1 MTESLRF
8 RQNRQLAAFSFY
20 ERLNAGNGIKS
31 ELHPVCSTAACSLH
45 AFSMNILSRAFALC
59 CLIAASLVSIAPVS
73 AQDLSAAAN
82 PSPGGPDTT
91 RLLRFPTTNGTQ
103 IVFCYAGELYTV
115 GKDGGTA
122 RRLTSGPGYTSFAR
136 FSPDGTQIAFTSHYD
151 GNTEVYVMPAE
162 GGTPKRLTTSATLGR
177 DDVSDR
183 MGPNNIV
190 MAWENTKPLVVF
202 RSRMKSFNDFIG
214 SLFAVGL
221 DAELP
226 QQVPVPRGGFV
237 SFSPDDSKMA
247 FNRVFREF
255 RTWKH
260 YRGGMADD
268 IWIYDFNTGATENLT
283 NNPAQDICPMWGADN
298 KIYFI
303 SDRDNRMNLFVI
315 DLATKETKQ
324 LTHFTDFDIKFPSIG
339 KDSIVFEQAGY
350 IWRYDLATGQAAP
363 VPIAIKEDFDSGHGG
378 LVDAAKH
385 LESVNLAPDGERTV
399 VVARGDLF
407 SVPAKNGTARNLS
420 KTSGAHERDAVWSPD
435 GKWIAYNSD
444 ATGENELYV
453 RSQDGKGEPQQIT
466 NGADTYYYAAKW
478 SPDSKKLLWS
488 DRLQRLRYVDVTT
501 KAVTPVDQDKYG
513 EIESYNWSPDS
524 QWIAWSRPEEN
535 GMSRVYL
542 YSVGNKQQTAV
553 TDSWYGSGEVV
564 FSDDGKYLLLSSARD
579 FKPTFG
585 DEEFENV
592 YRDMERVYLVTLA
605 KETANPL
612 APKSDEVGKA
622 EEKRKKEKAKE
633 AEEKKPEASPGATKP
648 EEKPKKPVVVK
659 VDTDGIQ
666 NRIVGLEITPGN
678 YRNIRM
684 LDDGR
689 IFYLRRTA
697 ADEVG
702 EDDQEEF
709 PERDRKSHLC
719 VYNVDDRKETV
730 LGDAN
735 NYQITFDGK
744 KMLVKIKKD
753 YAIIDVPKDK
763 LETKDHEHKIE
774 GLDMQLDRHAEW
786 RQIYFEC
793 WRQMRDFFFSPTMNG
808 IDWKAMRDKY
818 AALLPFV
825 NHRNDLTYLLGE
837 LIGELNNGHTYVAAG
852 ERPDTRR
859 IKLGLLG
866 AEFSRDP
873 ATRAYRIDRILPG
886 ENWNK
891 ETRSPLTDIGV
902 NVKPGDYILAINNTP
917 VSSLPNLY
925 DALIGTA
932 GKQVILRV
940 NSKPTDAG
948 ARDVTVVPTDN
959 EGPLYYL
966 DWVQKNIDYVTKKTG
981 GEVGYLHI
989 PDMGRPGLDE
999 FTKLYF
1005 PQIRKH
1011 ALIVDV
1017 RGNGG
1022 GFVSPLV
1029 IERLRRALVM
1039 VGIARNGMPQT
1050 DPPQTFTGPMVTLI
1064 NEFSASDGDIFP
1076 YRFKALGL
1084 GKLIG
1089 KRTWGGVIGI
1099 RESLPLVDGG
1109 QFFKPEFAI
1118 YSKDGKQWIVE
1129 GHGVDPDIVVD
1140 NDPGKE
1146 FKGEDQQLD
1155 RALQEIQDELKT
1167 KRYELPSPPP
1177 WPNRNPAG

>member
-1 MTESLRF
+1 
-8 RQNRQLAAFSFY
+8 
-20 ERLNAGNGIKS
+20 
-31 ELHPVCSTAACSLH
+31 
-45 AFSMNILSRAFALC
+45 MNIFSRSFVVLFLLAQ
-59 CLIAASLVSIAPVS
+59 AAWSIPSAS
-73 AQDLSAAAN
+73 AQNPSATAN
-82 PSPGGPDTT
+82 PSGGGPNTT
-91 RLLRFPTTNGTQ
+91 RLLRFPTTNGAQ
-103 IVFCYAGELYTV
+103 IVFCYAGQLYAV
-115 GKDGGTA
+115 DKNGGTA

-136 FSPDGTQIAFTSHYD
+136 FSPDGTQIAFTSEYD
-151 GNTEVYVMPAE
+151 GNREVYVMPAD

-190 MAWENTKPLVVF
+190 MAWENTKPLIVF
-202 RSRMKSFNDFIG
+202 RSRMTSFNDFIG

-226 QQVPVPRGGFV
+226 QQLPVPRGGFV

-247 FNRVFREF
+247 YNRVFREF

-268 IWIYDFNTGATENLT
+268 IWVYDFQTGATENLT

-303 SDRDNRMNLFVI
+303 SDRDNRMNLFVV

-339 KDSIVFEQAGY
+339 KDSIVFEQAGS

-363 VPIAIKEDFDSGHGG
+363 VPIEIKEDFDSGRGG
-378 LVDAAKH
+378 LVDGSKH
-385 LESVNLAPDGERTV
+385 LESVNLAPDGERTI

-407 SVPAKNGTARNLS
+407 SVPARNGTPRNLT
-420 KTSGAHERDAVWSPD
+420 KTSGAHERDAIWSPD

-466 NGADTYYYAAKW
+466 NGADTYYYEPKW

-488 DRLQRLRYVDVTT
+488 DRLQRLRYADVAT
-501 KAVTPVDQDKYG
+501 KSVAQVDQDKYG
-513 EIESYNWSPDS
+513 EIQGYNWSPDS
-524 QWIAWSRPEEN
+524 QWITWVRPEEN
-535 GMSRVYL
+535 GMPRVYI
-542 YSVGNKQQTAV
+542 YSLGNKQQSAV
-553 TDSWYGSGEVV
+553 TDNWYGSGEAG
-564 FSDDGKYLLLSSARD
+564 FSDDGKYLLLTSARD
-579 FKPTFG
+579 FKPSFG
-585 DEEFENV
+585 DQEFANV

-605 KETANPL
+605 KDTPNPL

-633 AEEKKPEASPGATKP
+633 AEKKPEPSPSATRT
-648 EEKPKKPVVVK
+648 EEKPKKPVAVK
-659 VDTDGIQ
+659 VDADGIQ

-678 YRNIRM
+678 YRNLRM

-689 IFYLRRTA
+689 VFYLRRTA

-702 EDDQEEF
+702 ADEEDLFSD
-709 PERDRKSHLC
+709 RDRKSHLC
-719 VYNVDDRKETV
+719 SYNLDDRKETV

-793 WRQMRDFFFSPTMNG
+793 WRQMRDFFFSPSMNSV
-808 IDWKAMRDKY
+808 DWKAMRDKY

-837 LIGELNNGHTYVAAG
+837 LIGELNNGHAYVGSG
-852 ERPDTRR
+852 ERPDTPR

-866 AEFSRDP
+866 AEFSRDA
-873 ATRAYRIDRILPG
+873 ATHAYRIERILPG

-891 ETRSPLTDIGV
+891 QTRSPLTEIGV

-917 VSSLPNLY
+917 VSGLPNLY

-932 GKQVILRV
+932 GKQVVLRV
-940 NSKPTDAG
+940 NSKPTDDG

-959 EGPLYYL
+959 EAPLYYL
-966 DWVQKNIDYVTKKTG
+966 DWVQKNIDYVNKKTG

-1005 PQIRKH
+1005 PQIRKR

-1039 VGIARNGMPQT
+1039 VGVARNGMPQT
-1050 DPPQTFTGPMVTLI
+1050 DPPQAFTGPMVTLI

-1089 KRTWGGVIGI
+1089 KRTWGGVVGI
-1099 RESLPLVDGG
+1099 RQSLPLVDGG

-1155 RALQEIQDELKT
+1155 RAIQEIQDELKT
-1167 KRYELPSPPP
+1167 KRYDLPSPPP
-1177 WPNRNPAG
+1177 WPNRNPAGGT

>member
-1 MTESLRF
+1 MIFMRIL
-8 RQNRQLAAFSFY
+8 FSRTLLLLF
-20 ERLNAGNGIKS
+20 LVTALLLPAG
-31 ELHPVCSTAACSLH
+31 
-45 AFSMNILSRAFALC
+45 
-59 CLIAASLVSIAPVS
+59 IAS
-73 AQDLSAAAN
+73 AQNL
-82 PSPGGPDTT
+82 PDTT
-91 RLLRFPTTNGTQ
+91 RLLRFPTTNDRE
-103 IVFCYAGELYTV
+103 IVFCYAGELYAV
-115 GKDGGTA
+115 GKDGGVA
-122 RRLTSGPGYTSFAR
+122 RRLTSGPGYSSFPH
-136 FSPDGTQIAFTSHYD
+136 FSPDGTQLAFTSQYD
-151 GNTEVYVMPAE
+151 GNTEVYVMPGE
-162 GGTPKRLTTSATLGR
+162 GGVPKRLTTSATLGR
-177 DDVSDR
+177 DDISDR

-190 MAWENTKPLVVF
+190 MTWENTKPLIVF

-214 SLFAVGL
+214 QLFTAGM

-226 QQVPVPRGGFV
+226 QQLPVPRGGFV

-268 IWIYDFNTGATENLT
+268 VWIYDFKTGATENLT
-283 NNPAQDICPMWGADN
+283 NNPAQDTCPMWGPDN
-298 KIYFI
+298 HIYFI
-303 SDRDNRMNLFVI
+303 SDRDGRMNLFST
-315 DLATKETKQ
+315 DLGSKQTKQ
-324 LTHFTDFDIKFPSIG
+324 LTTFKDFDIKFPSIG
-339 KDSIVFEQAGY
+339 RESIVFEQAGY
-350 IWRYDLATGQAAP
+350 IWRYDLASGQATP
-363 VPIAIKEDFDSGHGG
+363 VPIEVKEDFASGRSA
-378 LVDAAKH
+378 LVDASKH
-385 LESVNLAPDGERTV
+385 TESVSLAPDGERTI

-407 SVPAKNGTARNLS
+407 SVPARNGTPRNLT
-420 KTSGAHERDAVWSPD
+420 KTSNAHERDAVWSPD

-453 RSQDGKGEPQQIT
+453 RAQDDKGQPQQIT
-466 NGADTYYYAAKW
+466 SGADTYYYQPIW

-488 DRLQRLRYVDVTT
+488 DRLQRLRYVDVGT
-501 KAVTPVDQDKYG
+501 KVVTQIDQDKYG
-513 EIESYNWSPDS
+513 EIEVYNWSPDS
-524 QWIAWSRPEEN
+524 QWITWGRPEEN
-535 GMSRVYL
+535 GLPRVYL
-542 YSVGNKQQTAV
+542 YSLASKQQTAI
-553 TDSWYGSGEVV
+553 TDTWYGSGEPV

-585 DEEFENV
+585 EEEFENV

-605 KETANPL
+605 KETENPL
-612 APKSDEVGKA
+612 GPRSDEVGKA
-622 EEKRKKEKAKE
+622 EKKREKEKEKE
-633 AEEKKPEASPGATKP
+633 AEEKKPEEKKPDEKKP
-648 EEKPKKPVVVK
+648 EAKKPEIAKPKKPVVVK

-678 YRNIRM
+678 YRKIRM
-684 LDDGR
+684 LEDR
-689 IFYLRRTA
+689 IFYLRRTIG
-697 ADEVG
+697 DETG
-702 EDDQEEF
+702 EEEELF
-709 PERDRKSHLC
+709 GERDKKSHLC
-719 VYNVDDRKETV
+719 VYNVEERKETV
-730 LGDAN
+730 LGDVN
-735 NYQITFDGK
+735 DYQITFDGK
-744 KMLVKIKKD
+744 RMLVKVKKD

-763 LETKDHEHKIE
+763 IETKDHEMKIE

-786 RQIYFEC
+786 KQIYFEA

-837 LIGELNNGHTYVAAG
+837 MIGELNNGHTYVAGG
-852 ERPDTRR
+852 ERPETPR

-866 AEFSRDP
+866 AEVSRDP

-886 ENWNK
+886 ENWDK
-891 ETRSPLTDIGV
+891 QTRSPLTAVGV
-902 NVKPGDYILAINNTP
+902 DVKPGDYILAINGTP
-917 VSSLPNLY
+917 VSTLPNLY

-959 EGPLYYL
+959 EAPLYYL
-966 DWVQKNIDYVTKKTG
+966 AWVQKNIDDVSKKTG
-981 GEVGYLHI
+981 GEVGYMHI
-989 PDMGRPGLDE
+989 PDMGRPGLNE

-1005 PQIRKH
+1005 PQIRKK

-1039 VGIARNGMPQT
+1039 VGIARNGVPRP
-1050 DPPQTFTGPMVTLI
+1050 DPNDTFLGPMVTLI

-1076 YRFKALGL
+1076 YRFKTLGL

-1089 KRTWGGVIGI
+1089 KRTWGGVVGI
-1099 RESLPLVDGG
+1099 RDSLPLVDGG
-1109 QFFKPEFAI
+1109 QFFKPEFAL
-1118 YSKDGKQWIVE
+1118 YSKDGKEWIIE
-1129 GHGVDPDIVVD
+1129 GHGVDPDIMVD

-1146 FKGEDQQLD
+1146 FRGEDQQLD
-1155 RALQEIQDELKT
+1155 RAIQEIQAELKT
-1167 KRYELPSPPP
+1167 KGYELPPVPPY
-1177 WPNRNPAG
+1177 PNRNPATGG